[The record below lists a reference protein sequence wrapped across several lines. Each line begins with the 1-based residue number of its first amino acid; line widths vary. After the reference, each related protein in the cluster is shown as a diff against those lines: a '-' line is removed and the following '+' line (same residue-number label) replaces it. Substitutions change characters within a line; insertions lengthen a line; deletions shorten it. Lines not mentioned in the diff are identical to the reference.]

1 MSRKGKIIQ
10 CVQTGKYYPSMVS
23 AAKEVLGYKTGS
35 SVWNSVMLGK
45 PCKGFDFI
53 EIPYDVEYEKI
64 GEDDSICWICQNT
77 HMEYCT
83 WFNPDNP
90 QPVDGW
96 QAEKVYLPCSENQIM
111 VGYIVKKCP
120 NFLKEEWYKW
130 EV

>member
-1 MSRKGKIIQ
+1 MRGRNKIVK
-10 CVQTGKYYPSMVS
+10 CVQTGKYYPSMIA
-23 AAKEVLGYKTGS
+23 AAKEVLHHKKATA
-35 SVWNSVMLGK
+35 VWESLTYGK
-45 PCKGFDFI
+45 PCRGYQFV
-53 EIPYDVEYEKI
+53 EVPYTAKFEKLDK
-64 GEDDSICWICQNT
+64 DDSLCWICQNT
-77 HMEYCT
+77 HREFCT

-90 QPVDGW
+90 QPVEGW